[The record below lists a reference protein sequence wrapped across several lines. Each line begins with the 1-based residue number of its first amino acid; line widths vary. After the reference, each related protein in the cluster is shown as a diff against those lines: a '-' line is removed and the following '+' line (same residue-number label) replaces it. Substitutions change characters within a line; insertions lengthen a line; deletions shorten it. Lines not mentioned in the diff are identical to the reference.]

1 MQFCKAVSDR
11 SVRSTLSERR
21 GAAESDMERCRKSEP
36 NPSSPTDV
44 ATSAAADVPASP
56 PDVPG

>member
-1 MQFCKAVSDR
+1 MLLCKAVSNWT
-11 SVRSTLSERR
+11 VQSTLSDRR
-21 GAAESDMERCRKSEP
+21 GAAESDIERCRKSEP